1 VSRAAVTS
9 AKTRWVVERTIAG
22 CNTSGTCAF
31 DSNVSA
37 SFTSVHEDRSL
48 ALVHGGRRERTSL
61 FNMDSYVVAASR
73 RTERGRAAASMR
85 LTTATPIAASVCC
98 AAGSRERALL
108 NKEKIEQS
116 TLVLAAS

>member
-1 VSRAAVTS
+1 
-9 AKTRWVVERTIAG
+9 
-22 CNTSGTCAF
+22 
-31 DSNVSA
+31 
-37 SFTSVHEDRSL
+37 
-48 ALVHGGRRERTSL
+48 
-61 FNMDSYVVAASR
+61 MDSYVVAASR